1 MNKSET
7 IYNWIKLQHTSEE
20 DSEYE
25 VLFDAYSELDMLC
38 SIEPNEALEL
48 IVGIIHADSSDFIMA
63 NVAAGPLED
72 LLVRNGEKIIDNLC
86 LLANDDESVK
96 KSLSFVW
103 KNKISSDVWHKL
115 QSALN

>member
-1 MNKSET
+1 MTSSKIIND
-7 IYNWIKLQHTSEE
+7 WIKLQHTSEE

-38 SIEPNEALEL
+38 SIDPNEALEL

-86 LLANDDESVK
+86 LLANDDENVK
-96 KSLSFVW
+96 KSLGFVW
-103 KNKISSDVWHKL
+103 KNKISLDVWYKI